1 MDISLPRAWNVL
13 ALLTIED
20 SCEAYSS
27 SRNDFSGTVLINNT
41 ADEKSSPWSQSEYF
55 SWMEITRASMV
66 LITVR
71 TRSASTGAK
80 KAWTTKIANY
90 NLNMMNTY
98 SKSDKQSRCA
108 ETNPYPQ
115 SWGKSAMVRNMSD
128 CSAIYG
134 WPRLKPESQAKWV
147 KQNWDRGTFLVPGF
161 KGGFLFRLTLELY

>member
-80 KAWTTKIANY
+80 KA
-90 NLNMMNTY
+90 
-98 SKSDKQSRCA
+98 
-108 ETNPYPQ
+108 
-115 SWGKSAMVRNMSD
+115 
-128 CSAIYG
+128 
-134 WPRLKPESQAKWV
+134 
-147 KQNWDRGTFLVPGF
+147 
-161 KGGFLFRLTLELY
+161 